1 MDQGHIRLLVFASV
15 LIFMAVAEALW
26 PRKKRVMQRANRWF
40 SNISVSVINT
50 LVIKILG
57 PITAIAV
64 ANYALDN
71 GYGLIPILS
80 LPLWLEVLIG
90 FIVLDLLI
98 YFQHV
103 MSHRIPMLWQ
113 FHKVHHADRDIDVTT
128 GIRFHPIEALFSMIY
143 KCFFIILLGPLPLAV
158 FLFEVV
164 LNGSA
169 MFNHANVKLP
179 LWLDK
184 MLRLIIVTPDTHR
197 VHHSTI
203 PKETNSNYGF
213 FLSTWDRLFK
223 TFIEQPKL
231 GHDDMIIGLDQYQ
244 TESPATLKWVLKTPF
259 TSGEKRDE

>member
-143 KCFFIILLGPLPLAV
+143 KCFFIILLGPLPLA
-158 FLFEVV
+158 
-164 LNGSA
+164 
-169 MFNHANVKLP
+169 P

>member
-179 LWLDK
+179 KGLDNV
-184 MLRLIIVTPDTHR
+184 LRFIIVTPDSHR

-203 PKETNSNYGF
+203 QTETDSNYGF

-223 TFIEQPKL
+223 TYTAQPRL
-231 GHDDMIIGLDQYQ
+231 GHDKMVIGLDEYQ
-244 TESPATLKWVLKTPF
+244 TESPAGLLWLLKAPF
-259 TSGEKRDE
+259 KSGEKK